1 MKHLPAFI
9 LLLFMAGCAG
19 TTSNNRDPIEPV
31 NRAIYRF
38 NDKADHWV
46 LKPVA
51 ESYRD
56 YTPSFIR
63 TGVSNFFSNLN
74 DANSSL
80 NFLLQGDMGASLY
93 NFSRFVANSTVGL
106 LGLIDL
112 TSGHDRLYDQTGFG
126 DTFATWGW
134 KDSLYLVIP
143 FSGPSTLRDGTG
155 SLADLTF
162 RENTLYSNPNGDAK
176 LVSTVVNGVEIRERL
191 LGVEETIDEAA
202 LDPYTYTRDAWLQMR
217 AKKAGD
223 TPLNQDTE
231 EFDIDELME

>member
-1 MKHLPAFI
+1 MKHWLIIALLP
-9 LLLFMAGCAG
+9 LLASCAN
-19 TTSNNRDPIEPV
+19 TASTNRDPLQPI
-31 NRAIYRF
+31 NRAVHHF
-38 NDKADHWV
+38 NDKADDWV

-51 ESYRD
+51 EGYRD
-56 YTPSFIR
+56 YTPSFVR

-80 NFLLQGDMGASLY
+80 NYVLQGEWGASLY

-106 LGLIDL
+106 LGLVDV
-112 TSGHDRLYDQTGFG
+112 TSGHERLYGQTGFG

-134 KDSLYLVIP
+134 KDSIYLVIP
-143 FSGPSTLRDGTG
+143 FLGPSTLRDGTG
-155 SLADLTF
+155 SLADITL
-162 RENTLYSNPNGDAK
+162 RENTLYSNPHDDAK

-202 LDPYTYTRDAWLQMR
+202 LDPYIYVRDAWLQMR
-217 AKKAGD
+217 AKKTGD
-223 TPLNQDTE
+223 TPPNQDVE